1 MAIKGLSLSFS
12 LCFGAGLTALCNLLQ
27 SSDLIAARSEFL
39 TIIGS
44 FDMAEI
50 TSWVAGRYS
59 RPLQGSCGPHQAWGY
74 QANNQGR
81 LIMNSISSRLKAVSG
96 AVLTVLKSFLFL
108 FKISWRA
115 VFTLLFIGSLS
126 INVSMFTWSAG
137 ALALSTAFSAVTGI
151 STVAT
156 DLVDSKAKLA
166 ASQKQVGELKQK
178 IAKTKKQVGGLT
190 KKIGTRT
197 GRSVVRSVASISAEA
212 IPAAGVVT
220 IIAVTGL
227 EIAITGSEIYDA
239 CATMKD
245 LRELNHF
252 LDTGEDIDTGTVCG
266 LGVPDPETVI
276 EKVKKSPKAAYESAR
291 SVDVP
296 LPSWSDVTAIIKR
309 GWDGSLNSL
318 KDIWDWLFGG

>member
-1 MAIKGLSLSFS
+1 
-12 LCFGAGLTALCNLLQ
+12 
-27 SSDLIAARSEFL
+27 
-39 TIIGS
+39 
-44 FDMAEI
+44 MAEI

-74 QANNQGR
+74 QAKNQRR

-126 INVSMFTWSAG
+126 INVIMFTWSAG

-166 ASQKQVGELKQK
+166 ASNKHVARMSKR
-178 IAKTKKQVGGLT
+178 IA
-190 KKIGTRT
+190 TRT
-197 GRSVVRSVASISAEA
+197 GLGVARSVASISAEA

-227 EIAITGSEIYDA
+227 ENAITGSEIYDA

-291 SVDVP
+291 SADVP
-296 LPSWSDVTAIIKR
+296 LPSWSDVTAITKR

-318 KDIWDWLFGG
+318 KGIGDWLFGG